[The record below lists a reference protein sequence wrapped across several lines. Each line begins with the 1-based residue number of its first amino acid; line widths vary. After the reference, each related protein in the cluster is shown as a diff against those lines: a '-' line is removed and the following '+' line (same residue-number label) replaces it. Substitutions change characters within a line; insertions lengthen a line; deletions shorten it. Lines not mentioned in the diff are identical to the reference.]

1 MGVLE
6 TLTLAL
12 GASWGAGLNLY
23 ATAAI
28 IGVLD
33 FMGLVDLPEPLQV
46 LGNPLVIGVVAIL
59 YFIEFFADKIPG
71 LDSVWDAIHTFIRI
85 PAGSLMAMGAID
97 GLNIGFAPEL
107 QTVAAL
113 VGGGAIAAGTHA
125 TKAGIRA
132 VINTSP
138 EPVTNWTASFLED
151 VLVVV
156 GMFFAIFKPIVFLV
170 LFAIFA
176 LLAIWIVPKIWRG
189 IRKVFSSA
197 RHPVHT
203 IKSDPQERMSLSL
216 AQVEAPEQIKLE
228 DKST

>member
-23 ATAAI
+23 ATAVI
-28 IGVLD
+28 MGVLD
-33 FMGLVDLPEPLQV
+33 FMGLVTLPEPLQV
-46 LGNPLVIGVVAIL
+46 LGNPLVIGVAAIL
-59 YFIEFFADKIPG
+59 YLIEVFADKIPG

-85 PAGSLMAMGAID
+85 PAGALMAMGAID

-125 TKAGIRA
+125 TKAGTRA

-170 LFAIFA
+170 IFAIFA

-189 IRKVFSSA
+189 IRKVFSNA

-216 AQVEAPEQIKLE
+216 AQVETTEQVKLE

>member
-28 IGVLD
+28 MGVLD
-33 FMGLVDLPEPLQV
+33 LMGLVDLPEPLQI
-46 LGNPLVIGVVAIL
+46 LGNPLVIGVAAIL

-71 LDSVWDAIHTFIRI
+71 LDSVWDAIHTFVRI
-85 PAGSLMAMGAID
+85 PAGALMAMGAIE
-97 GLNIGFAPEL
+97 GLDIGFAPEL

-125 TKAGIRA
+125 TKAGTRA

-170 LFAIFA
+170 IFAVFA

-197 RHPVHT
+197 RHPVNT

-216 AQVEAPEQIKLE
+216 AQVESTEPVKLE
-228 DKST
+228 DKSG

>member
-23 ATAAI
+23 ATAVI
-28 IGVLD
+28 MGVLD
-33 FMGLVDLPEPLQV
+33 FMGLVTLPEPLQV
-46 LGNPLVIGVVAIL
+46 LGNPLVIGVAAIL
-59 YFIEFFADKIPG
+59 YLIEFFADKIPG
-71 LDSVWDAIHTFIRI
+71 LDSVWDAIHPFIRI
-85 PAGSLMAMGAID
+85 PAGALMAMGAID

-125 TKAGIRA
+125 TKAGTRA

-170 LFAIFA
+170 IFAIFA

-189 IRKVFSSA
+189 IRKVFSNA

-216 AQVEAPEQIKLE
+216 AQVETTEQVKLE

>member
-23 ATAAI
+23 ATAVI
-28 IGVLD
+28 MGVLD
-33 FMGLVDLPEPLQV
+33 FMGLVTLPEPLQV
-46 LGNPLVIGVVAIL
+46 LGNPLVIGVAAIL
-59 YFIEFFADKIPG
+59 YLIEFFADKIPG

-85 PAGSLMAMGAID
+85 PAGALMAMGAID

-125 TKAGIRA
+125 TKAGTRA

-170 LFAIFA
+170 IFAIFA

-189 IRKVFSSA
+189 IRKVFSNA

-216 AQVEAPEQIKLE
+216 AQVETTEQVKLE